1 MIAFWIAAALFIA
14 VALAFLLPPLLRQT
28 SAGSVSGNA
37 ANVSVYRDQLVELD
51 NDLVRGTISADQHAQ
66 AKSELESR
74 VLDDV
79 GAEAVAAPGVAPPR
93 RGRGW
98 IVAVTI
104 GVGIPVVAVGLYQW
118 LGTPAAL
125 NPEVRLGM
133 SEAEAAERRK
143 MLDLTAQL
151 AKKMQSRPDDS
162 TGWMMLGRSYLALG
176 KPADAALALGRAA
189 LLKPKDAHAQADF
202 AEALAIAG
210 RGPIGEQALEVTK
223 RALALDPNN
232 QKALALAGTA
242 AFEAKDYRNAV
253 AYWERLLG
261 QAPPG
266 SEFARAVEGGI
277 AEAKAAMGSADQPA
291 AAAGAKVTG
300 RVELAAALKDKA
312 SPDDTVFIFAR
323 AASGPRMPL
332 AIMRKQVKDLPLA
345 FTLDDSMA
353 MAPGMQLSAFPLV
366 VVGARVSKAGSAMPA
381 SGDLEGSSAQVKP
394 GANGIAIVID
404 RVVP

>member
-28 SAGSVSGNA
+28 PAGSVSGNA

-51 NDLVRGTISADQHAQ
+51 NDLERGTISADQHAQ

-79 GAEAVAAPGVAPPR
+79 GTEAVAAPGVAPPR

-98 IVAVTI
+98 IVALTI

-189 LLKPKDAHAQADF
+189 LLKPKDAQAQADF

-253 AYWERLLG
+253 AYWERLLA

-291 AAAGAKVTG
+291 AAGAKVTG

-312 SPDDTVFIFAR
+312 SPNDTVFIFAR

-381 SGDLEGSSAQVKP
+381 SGDLEGTSAQVKP